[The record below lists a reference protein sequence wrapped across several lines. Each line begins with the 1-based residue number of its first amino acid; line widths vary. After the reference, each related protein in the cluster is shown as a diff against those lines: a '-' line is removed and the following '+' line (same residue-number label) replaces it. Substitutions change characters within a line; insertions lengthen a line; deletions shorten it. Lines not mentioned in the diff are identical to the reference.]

1 MMDKPKKFS
10 GDISKKIFE
19 DFVVELSKRGLA
31 TKTLDRLR
39 ENYSLGQ
46 LTETDLKNSLLLDEI
61 KS

>member
-1 MMDKPKKFS
+1 MDKPKKFS

-39 ENYSLGQ
+39 ENHALGQ

>member
-1 MMDKPKKFS
+1 MDKPKKFS